1 MANIIFLNLAKT
13 KVFKFFFTTI
23 DETPFL
29 NELFTG
35 KKNK

>member
-1 MANIIFLNLAKT
+1 MANTIFLNLAKI
-13 KVFKFFFTTI
+13 KVFKFFFTSI
-23 DETPFL
+23 DETPFF